1 VDGYRSLILFDPE
14 RKAGVV
20 ALWNSNSRKPVGVQ
34 FEVMDMIYGLEAK
47 DWLQLDDAT
56 SD

>member
-1 VDGYRSLILFDPE
+1 MVLFDPE
-14 RKAGVV
+14 RNAGVV
-20 ALWNSNSRKPVGVQ
+20 ALWNSNSRKPVGIQ

-47 DWLQLDDAT
+47 DWLQLDTPA